1 MTAVVSDRQSV
12 FDIALQYF
20 GDVSASVMVAE
31 RLNVAVTDKLIVGA
45 TFEYSESEIVN
56 KQVVDYYQ
64 QNNITPT
71 TDDDNQ

>member
-31 RLNVAVTDKLIVGA
+31 RLNVAVTDKLTIGV

>member
-1 MTAVVSDRQSV
+1 MTATVSDRQNV
-12 FDIALQYF
+12 FDVALQYF
-20 GDVSASVMVAE
+20 GDVSASVIVAE
-31 RLNVAVTDKLIVGA
+31 KLNVAVTGKLTIGA

-71 TDDDNQ
+71 TDDNQ